1 MGTANSGISKTLCN
15 LALSFWLWKSDE
27 LPTKKIRECCAK
39 ETQLSL
45 ISKIVASCLYNIV
58 NTTLQLNI
66 CKSVLHEKLIKMKGE
81 YVRGISD
88 LSPLHTVEPLLNC
101 HLGDRKKRLL

>member
-1 MGTANSGISKTLCN
+1 MGTANSGISMTLCN

-88 LSPLHTVEPLLNC
+88 LSPCIQLNLSTIAT
-101 HLGDRKKRLL
+101 LGTEESGR